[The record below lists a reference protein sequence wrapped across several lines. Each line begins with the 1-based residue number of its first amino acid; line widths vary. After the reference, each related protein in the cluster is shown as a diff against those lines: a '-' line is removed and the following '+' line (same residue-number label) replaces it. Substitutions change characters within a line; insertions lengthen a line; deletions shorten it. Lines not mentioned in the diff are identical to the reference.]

1 MSKDAKGVEYNYSLL
16 SIFTSILYWIG
27 AIASA
32 TQGYFSINAFITSLS
47 VVPGL
52 NFLSLIP
59 YLYIFLS
66 ATTIALYSIIVEQQI
81 FHKHFVNL
89 IKQLFANLFP
99 SLLNSSKSGIKYDKT
114 YHEQTKELKLK
125 LTTLSEPYEEN
136 STDTQPPKN
145 RHRSFLSWTFYK
157 VRFYFGHLIAF
168 VIVSLR
174 AIVSIGSTML
184 GLKSIFLVIASAFL
198 LPAPPTY
205 FILAY
210 ALMSAVSY
218 IIKSSQNLVC
228 QFNETLKLLG
238 FNRFIKKDFEDT
250 QREYKLQLKHQVKG
264 QPVAETPKV
273 TKLSWWQ
280 YFSSKLSRGNMPWW
294 KYIARRFFD
303 VVFIVGAVGASMTGF
318 FSIDKF
324 FSQMGSISF
333 LSFFSL
339 VPAGAIVGAACT
351 IAIYTLFVEQKILYN
366 YFETLIEKWFSSTP
380 IKKIATLEKE
390 IKSKRNKILA
400 IYQQPLMQEVEGLQN
415 KISRLQSL
423 SLDNIQPTYSRFRL
437 FLSITGTVFILL
449 LRAITSIGPSTLGLT
464 AAVQLIA
471 KFAFATTLGPWVF
484 APCAFM
490 ALGGYIIKC
499 SQNLSDHYYN
509 TLSDMFGV
517 TLNGN
522 KKQKDLLK
530 ELNKEH
536 LSALETFNHERKL
549 ACQKAITKPLPGS
562 TPSSPNSPGTLQTRY
577 YNPSQPSLAGLADAT
592 SFPPL
597 CLHPSGS
604 SLSLPPSPSSN
615 P

>member
-1 MSKDAKGVEYNYSLL
+1 MSKDAKGVGAKYNLL
-16 SIFTSILYWIG
+16 DIFTSILYWIG

-32 TQGYFSINAFITSLS
+32 TQGYFSINAFISSLS

-52 NFLSLIP
+52 SFLSLIP

-89 IKQLFANLFP
+89 IKQLFAKLFP
-99 SLLNSSKSGIKYDKT
+99 SLFGSSSSGIKFDKT
-114 YHEQTKELKLK
+114 YHEQTKELQIKLAA
-125 LTTLSEPYEEN
+125 LSEPSEK
-136 STDTQPPKN
+136 TKADTQKTKSKN
-145 RHRSFLSWTFYK
+145 RSLLSWIFYK
-157 VRFYFGHLIAF
+157 IRFYFGHLIAF

-238 FNRFIKKDFEDT
+238 FNRFIKKDFENT
-250 QREYKLQLKHQVKG
+250 QREYKLQLKHQFKG
-264 QPVAETPKV
+264 QPIAETPKA

-324 FSQMGSISF
+324 FSQMGSIPF

-339 VPAGAIVGAACT
+339 VPAGFIVGAACT

-366 YFETLIEKWFSSTP
+366 YFENLVEKWFSSTP
-380 IKKIATLEKE
+380 SKKIATLEEE

-400 IYQQPLMQEVEGLQN
+400 IYQHPLMQQGLQD
-415 KISRLQSL
+415 KMSRLQNL
-423 SLDNIQPTYSRFRL
+423 SLDTIKPSYSGFRL

-536 LSALETFNHERKL
+536 LSALETFNNERKL
-549 ACQKAITKPLPGS
+549 AWQKAITVPLPVS
-562 TPSSPNSPGTLQTRY
+562 TPSSPCSSSALQTTY
-577 YNPSQPSLAGLADAT
+577 YNPNQPG
-592 SFPPL
+592 FPPSG
-597 CLHPSGS
+597 LHPSGS
-604 SLSLPPSPSSN
+604 SLSLQPSLPPSPT
-615 P
+615 